1 MRRELWD
8 RGWLLA
14 SLTVAACL
22 LGAWSISLAISIP
35 DEDDFNVV
43 YWEIRHIPGKWLYL
57 TGEFINGE
65 LSEAQEDER
74 LGQFL
79 LVAQRIEEIERS
91 FVASDAGE
99 LQRLVH
105 QRDELENDVEAIIE
119 GRLTALLAGT
129 GLDSSLPLFP
139 NARWVFPP
147 VDVEF
152 DEAPRSLTISPRDRI
167 ELVDRR
173 PLRPGL
179 SLDEAV
185 EREAEMERTGDVSAL
200 VGSLSGAATYP
211 SIVAPR
217 GDYRLFVSTIA
228 HEWVHHYLFFKP
240 LGGHYYDS
248 IALRTLNETVAD
260 IAGDA
265 LAAMFVERHPLPM
278 QITSQFPPPREAP
291 DVDVDAFLRELRL
304 DVESLLTAGQ
314 IEVAEALME
323 ERRLELVD
331 QGVVFRRI
339 NQAFFAARGIYAT
352 TPGSVDPTG
361 PKLRALFQQSDDVGE
376 FLRAAARFTATA
388 DLDMAIEDGEARLE

>member
-1 MRRELWD
+1 MTWGLWEQ
-8 RGWLLA
+8 GWLLA
-14 SLTVAACL
+14 TFTAVACL
-22 LGAWSISLAISIP
+22 LGAWSISLAITIP

-65 LSEAQEDER
+65 LSEAEEDER
-74 LGQFL
+74 IGQFL
-79 LVAQRIEEIERS
+79 LVTQRVQEIERS
-91 FVASDAGE
+91 FVAGDADE
-99 LQRLVH
+99 LQRLLH
-105 QRDELENDVEAIIE
+105 ERDELENDAEAIIE
-119 GRLTALLAGT
+119 GRLTALLEEAG
-129 GLDSSLPLFP
+129 LESSLPLFP
-139 NARWVFPP
+139 DARWVFPP

-152 DEAPRSLTISPRDRI
+152 DEAPRSLTISPRVRI
-167 ELVDRR
+167 ELVERR

-185 EREAEMERTGDVSAL
+185 EREAEMESAGDVSAL

-217 GDYRLFVSTIA
+217 GDYRALVSTVA

-240 LGGHYYDS
+240 LGGRYYDS

-265 LAAMFVERHPLPM
+265 LAAMFVDRHPLPPEV
-278 QITSQFPPPREAP
+278 TSLFPPPREAP
-291 DVDVDAFLRELRL
+291 NVDVDAFLRELRL

-361 PKLRALFQQSDDVGE
+361 PKLRTLFQQSDDVGE
-376 FLRAAARFTATA
+376 FLRAAAEFTTTL
-388 DLDMAIEDGEARLE
+388 DLDAAIAEGEAGLE

>member
-14 SLTVAACL
+14 SLTVVACL
-22 LGAWSISLAISIP
+22 LGAWSISLAITVP

-43 YWEIRHIPGKWLYL
+43 SWEIRHIPGKWLYL
-57 TGEFINGE
+57 TGEFINGG
-65 LSEAQEDER
+65 LSEEQEDER

-79 LVAQRIEEIERS
+79 LVTRRIDEIERS
-91 FVASDAGE
+91 FAASDTDE
-99 LQRLVH
+99 LQRLIRE
-105 QRDELENDVEAIIE
+105 RDELENDAEAIIE
-119 GRLTALLAGT
+119 GRLTELLKEA

-139 NARWVFPP
+139 DARWVFPP

-167 ELVDRR
+167 ELIDRK

-185 EREAEMERTGDVSAL
+185 EREAEAESAGDVSAL

-217 GDYRLFVSTIA
+217 GDYRSLVSTVA

-265 LAAMFVERHPLPM
+265 LAAMFVDRHPLPA
-278 QITSQFPPPREAP
+278 QITSQFPPRPEAP
-291 DVDVDAFLRELRL
+291 EVDVDAFLRELRM
-304 DVESLLTAGQ
+304 DVESLLTAAQ

-361 PKLRALFQQSDDVGE
+361 PKLRTLFQHSDDVGE
-376 FLRAAARFTATA
+376 FLRAAASFTAEA
-388 DLDMAIEDGEARLE
+388 DLDAAIANRDVRLE